1 MRAPAEKAIFATMIT
16 VGLVED
22 NTQLIRSV
30 SRNFGYFGNVQLVFT
45 ARNGAEA
52 MEKLETIQPDVLLL
66 DINMPVKNGIETA
79 REAGVKYPGIRI
91 IMHTVIDAEDK
102 IFDAIMA
109 GATGYILKDS
119 TPGQLIE
126 AIEEAVD
133 GGAPMSPSIARKA
146 IQLIRSREKPQV
158 RNREEN
164 EFGLSA
170 RELEI
175 LDKVAEG
182 QAYQQIANELFVSPK
197 TVRKHIE
204 NIYRKLQ
211 VHNKVEAVQKA
222 RNKNLLSLVL
232 GGLMMLVNF

>member
-1 MRAPAEKAIFATMIT
+1 MIT

-22 NTQLIRSV
+22 NAQLIRSV
-30 SRNFGYFGNVQLVFT
+30 SRNFEVFGNVKLVFT
-45 ARNGAEA
+45 ARNGADA
-52 MEKLETIQPDVLLL
+52 LEKLADTQPDVLLL

-79 REAGVKYPGIRI
+79 QEVGVKYPGIRI

-126 AIEEAVD
+126 AIEESVD

-146 IQLIRSREKPQV
+146 IQLIRSNEKPQV

-182 QAYQQIANELFVSPK
+182 QNYQQIANMLFVSPK

-222 RNKNLLSLVL
+222 RNKNLLSVVWIFL
-232 GGLMMLVNF
+232 LMLAGNSDF